1 MRKPVSDRKILT
13 QYGENLLK
21 FFYQCQVKYIRYL
34 GGGSYGRVFLY
45 RIKKHPYK
53 VVMKACLLE
62 EMAHQEVAALE
73 ALRRQSIL
81 PIVEV
86 YHVFEKTKKIP
97 YSYILMQYIPGKS
110 ALFSLSLF
118 LGSKKKKAAFAAT
131 MVENLASYH
140 EKKQSL
146 FGDLINPTYDDWY
159 SYYFSFADRVLAKAS
174 EAYSHNQLEERIFH
188 LLEEADYYRS
198 TIFEEPVLEASLI
211 HGDYNI
217 SNVLVNHQGKL
228 LAVIDPLHTM
238 WADKEYD
245 LFQLRNLFGDY
256 FHLYQTYKEKY
267 STSKRV
273 DLKCA
278 YYALFHEMYVIFE
291 TGERLNFILM
301 PLVKRLEKELEK
313 LKNELKNKDFLSK
326 NSVK

>member
-1 MRKPVSDRKILT
+1 MEKAIVDKKILI
-13 QYGENLLK
+13 QYGEKLLK
-21 FFYQCQVKYIRYL
+21 EFYQCEAKYIRYL
-34 GGGSYGRVFLY
+34 GGGSYGRVFLF
-45 RIKKHPYK
+45 RIKKPPYK
-53 VVMKACLLE
+53 LVMKACLLE
-62 EMAHQEVAALE
+62 AMAQQEVVALK
-73 ALRRQSIL
+73 ALKTQSIL
-81 PIVEV
+81 PVVEV
-86 YHVFEKTKKIP
+86 YHVFEKTEEIP

-110 ALFSLSLF
+110 ALFSLSLLF
-118 LGSKKKKAAFAAT
+118 GSKKKKAAFASQ
-131 MVENLASYH
+131 MVSNLAAYH
-140 EKKQSL
+140 EKKHSL

-174 EAYSHNQLEERIFH
+174 EAYDHNQLEERIFH
-188 LLEEADYYRS
+188 LLEEADYFRS

-217 SNVLVNHQGKL
+217 SNVLVNHQGKI

-245 LFQLRNLFGDY
+245 LFQLRNLFGDH
-256 FHLYQTYKEKY
+256 FHLYQTYKENY